1 MNLDEKMSEFLEN
14 FNRIDNIN
22 KIVKEFQGSNWYN
35 ELRYMSWYGL
45 THTFSRNSISL
56 LDDTIL
62 KLSNKE
68 VVELKE
74 NVLRIVIKYLVFKFD
89 KNIVSNVFQFILL
102 NYDNKFILEEISS
115 LVFDENEV
123 EYKYGE
129 ETIYN
134 SPSYYLDLLF
144 EKDRKDKEFRKE
156 LIRKNNE
163 VCIPS
168 FNKYFDQFKS
178 EFGYNYLSP
187 NKNNDSSNYGSFL
200 DEIKSVLEDNG
211 IDYDYTIPNTPHI
224 GLESKRKEIWEKLHG
239 EGYYSNVFFLDRTD
253 YTPKVTKVLK
263 DLLTPTLLDLFIELK
278 IKSEIKRFFLLG
290 GITIEHLFYDNVFKY
305 GFNFYQK
312 HCSPQKWDDYQR
324 ELSYH
329 FDGIYGIYNRYSNKF
344 FSKYRLETNG
354 VLKEYEIVLVGCNS
368 DRTDINTKYN
378 EFIFFNTPYPDNI
391 QIHELITDKELYYQ
405 YINSYREP
413 ENHIR
418 QLLGLP
424 NIGEGWVSETKL
436 FYLIKEKFIN
446 HRVLQHGK
454 PIWLGKQHLDIYIP
468 DLNIGIEY
476 QGKQHTSPVDFFGG
490 EGSFEENK
498 KRDFRKKKL
507 CLENGCVLYE
517 VFPEDDF
524 FIFVD
529 KIYNFHGDVNLN
541 S

>member
-1 MNLDEKMSEFLEN
+1 MNLNEKELSEFWEKL
-14 FNRIDNIN
+14 NRIDNIN
-22 KIVKEFQGSNWYN
+22 KITKEFQGSTWYN
-35 ELRYMSWYGL
+35 ELSQMSWYSL
-45 THTFSRNSISL
+45 THTFSKNSIFL
-56 LDDTIL
+56 LDDTL
-62 KLSNKE
+62 QKLLNKE
-68 VVELKE
+68 VVEIDE
-74 NVLRIVIKYLVFKFD
+74 YVLRIVIKYLVFKFD
-89 KNIVSNVFQFILL
+89 KNIVLEVFQFILL
-102 NYDNKFILEEISS
+102 NYDNKFISEEISS
-115 LVFDENEV
+115 LVYDENEFDQNYD
-123 EYKYGE
+123 EEPIYK
-129 ETIYN
+129 
-134 SPSYYLDLLF
+134 SPIFYLELLF
-144 EKDRKDKEFRKE
+144 EKDKIDKEFRKE
-156 LIRKNNE
+156 LIRKNEE

-168 FNKYFDQFKS
+168 FNKYFDQFKR
-178 EFGYNYLSP
+178 EFGYTYVSP
-187 NKNNDSSNYGSFL
+187 NNNNDSSNYGSFL
-200 DEIKSVLEDNG
+200 DEIKHVLEDNG

-224 GLESKRKEIWEKLHG
+224 GLESKRKEIWENLHG
-239 EGYYSNVFFLDRTD
+239 EGYYSNVYFLDRTD

-312 HCSPQKWDDYQR
+312 HCSPQKWEDYQR

-368 DRTDINTKYN
+368 DRTDMNTKYN

-391 QIHELITDKELYYQ
+391 QIHELISDKELYYQ

-436 FYLIKEKFIN
+436 FYLIKEKFNN

-454 PIWLGKQHLDIYIP
+454 PIWLGKQHLDIFIP
-468 DLNIGIEY
+468 DLNIGVEY

-524 FIFVD
+524 FIFVE
-529 KIYNFHGDVNLN
+529 KIYNLHGDVI
-541 S
+541 